1 MCKLQHFTI
10 SLADATVLTESL
22 HSAVRIESNL
32 DRQRSRADHSN
43 CFPNTKVRHW
53 QGMSM
58 HEFLRD
64 YKLGILTATQIDEAF
79 FSEV

>member
-1 MCKLQHFTI
+1 
-10 SLADATVLTESL
+10 
-22 HSAVRIESNL
+22 
-32 DRQRSRADHSN
+32 
-43 CFPNTKVRHW
+43 
-53 QGMSM
+53 MSM